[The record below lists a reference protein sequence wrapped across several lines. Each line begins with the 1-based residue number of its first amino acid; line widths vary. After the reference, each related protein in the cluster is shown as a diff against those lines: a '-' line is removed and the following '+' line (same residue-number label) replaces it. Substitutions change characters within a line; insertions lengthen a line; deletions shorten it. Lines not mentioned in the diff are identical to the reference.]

1 MKKNKLAPI
10 IIFTYNRYKHF
21 EITLKSLSKNYLSKE
36 SELYIFCDG
45 PKNLSDKKKISRIYN
60 LYLLNKTFKRKKI
73 IFRKKNIGLKKNITQ
88 GVSQILKDYD
98 SVIVLEDDMIS
109 SKYFLTYMNEGL
121 KKFKNYS
128 KVASIHAY
136 MYPLKKKFKN
146 KYFFLKGADC
156 WGWGTWKRSWKKL
169 SLNSK
174 KLSIKIEKN
183 NLIEEFNYNN
193 TYNYFKM
200 LKKNIKTNRSWAICW
215 YASMF
220 LQNMYTLNPT
230 TSLIKNIGLDGSGTN
245 CKIDYQMNSKFLNK
259 YHKIEN
265 IDLKENNQIKDEI
278 KIFFKDNLN
287 KGIFQKILKIIK

>member
-45 PKNLSDKKKISRIYN
+45 PKNLSDKKNISRIYN
-60 LYLLNKTFKRKKI
+60 LYLLNKSFKKKKI
-73 IFRKKNIGLKKNITQ
+73 ILRKKNIGLKKNITQ

>member
-21 EITLKSLSKNYLSKE
+21 EITLKSLSKNHLSKE

-45 PKNLSDKKKISRIYN
+45 PKNLSDKKKISRIFN
-60 LYLLNKTFKRKKI
+60 LYLLNKSFKRKQI

-200 LKKNIKTNRSWAICW
+200 LKKNIKTNKSWAICW

>member
-45 PKNLSDKKKISRIYN
+45 PKNLSDKKNISRIYN
-60 LYLLNKTFKRKKI
+60 LYLLNKSFKKKKI
-73 IFRKKNIGLKKNITQ
+73 ILRKKNIGLKKNITQ

-136 MYPLKKKFKN
+136 MYPLKKKFKD

-174 KLSIKIEKN
+174 KLSIKIKKN
-183 NLIEEFNYNN
+183 NLVEEFNYNN
-193 TYNYFKM
+193 SYNYFKM

-259 YHKIEN
+259 YHKIAN

>member
-60 LYLLNKTFKRKKI
+60 LYLLNKSFKRKKI

>member
-21 EITLKSLSKNYLSKE
+21 EITLKSLSKNHLSKE

-60 LYLLNKTFKRKKI
+60 LYLLNKSFKRKKI

>member
-21 EITLKSLSKNYLSKE
+21 EITLKSLSKNHLSKE

-60 LYLLNKTFKRKKI
+60 LYLLNKSFKRKQI

-121 KKFKNYS
+121 KKFKNFS

>member
-21 EITLKSLSKNYLSKE
+21 EITLKSLSKNHLSKE

-60 LYLLNKTFKRKKI
+60 LYLLNKSFKRKQI

-174 KLSIKIEKN
+174 KLSIKIKKN
-183 NLIEEFNYNN
+183 NLVEEFNYNN
-193 TYNYFKM
+193 SYNYFKM